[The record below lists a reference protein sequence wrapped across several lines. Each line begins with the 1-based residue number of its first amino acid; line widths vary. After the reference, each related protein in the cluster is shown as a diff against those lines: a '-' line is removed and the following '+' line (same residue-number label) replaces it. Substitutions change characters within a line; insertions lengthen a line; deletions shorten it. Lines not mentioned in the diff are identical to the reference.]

1 MAGSKTFV
9 VFAIFISLF
18 FFLSCRDKTEDERKE
33 RERGTSIIETGELVA
48 VNSSS
53 FPLARY
59 GRQFWEMKIIGL
71 LEHGSIVNAGD
82 SIIQLDPAEV
92 NKLILNWE
100 SNLETELANLETLKV
115 TQENQRNELNSNM
128 KNELASYE
136 LKKIEVAATRF
147 EAERIK
153 RIKELEFK
161 QTEIRLA
168 KEKQRIR
175 LNEIIAANNLKIQE
189 IKVKQIEEQIKN
201 AYGILPRLTIRTPIS
216 GVFQIGKSRRT
227 GALLKVGDEVYPS
240 NVMGSVPDLEW
251 MKVDT
256 HVNETDFLK
265 IKTGQKVRVRLD
277 ALPEVAFDG
286 EVAYIGRLCHPKDEK
301 SRQKVFD
308 VEIKMLSSDERLKP
322 GMTVSCEYLED

>member
-1 MAGSKTFV
+1 MAGNKTFI

-18 FFLSCRDKTEDERKE
+18 FFLSCGDQTEDERKE
-33 RERGTSIIETGELVA
+33 KERGTSIIETGELVA

-59 GRQFWEMKIIGL
+59 GRQFWAMKIIGL
-71 LEHGSIVNAGD
+71 LEHGTIVNAGD

-115 TQENQRNELNSNM
+115 TQDNQRNELNSNM

-175 LNEIIAANNLKIQE
+175 LNEIIAANNFKIQE

-201 AYGILPRLTIRTPIS
+201 AYDILPRLTIRTPIS
-216 GVFQIGKSRRT
+216 GVFQVGKSRRT

-256 HVNETDFLK
+256 YVNETDFMK

-277 ALPEVAFDG
+277 ALPEVSFDG
-286 EVAYIGRLCHPKDEK
+286 EVVYIGRLCHPKDEK

-308 VEIKMLSSDERLKP
+308 VEIKMLISDERLKP